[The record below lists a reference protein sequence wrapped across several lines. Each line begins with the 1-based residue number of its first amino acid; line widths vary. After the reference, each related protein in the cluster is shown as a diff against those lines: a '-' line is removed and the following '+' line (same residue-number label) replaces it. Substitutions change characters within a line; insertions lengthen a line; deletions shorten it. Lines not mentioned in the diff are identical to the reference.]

1 MASVD
6 SADPTMLP
14 TRRSGAMLRST
25 WAVAAAMT
33 ILLSV
38 PLAVVSQAFGE
49 NAPQIVVHVVLTIG
63 MLLFVRAIFDFGLPR
78 WINAIGALSAA
89 LFAVIFLLQALSS
102 VLPQNAALD
111 DLALWSPRE
120 LAGTCS
126 RARRLRL
133 VLRSPAAGHRRE
145 DTAHRVGHRPD
156 RDRIPRHQRGWRPP
170 RDHRPE
176 SRGDQPS
183 APVRVA
189 SDRRCQTKR
198 ARRLRSGNRASDH
211 ELTRRET
218 RPTRPRATRRW
229 RPASKRLRRYVYG
242 RTRCLRC
249 SANQSQPACQ
259 YAEPCSRPPANL
271 PGRHRTCRC
280 LGRL

>member
-6 SADPTMLP
+6 SADPTMLR

-25 WAVAAAMT
+25 WAVAASMT

-111 DLALWSPRE
+111 DLAYGLLGNWPERV
-120 LAGTCS
+120 LALGVYAWFFGLLLLGT
-126 RARRLRL
+126 A
-133 VLRSPAAGHRRE
+133 
-145 DTAHRVGHRPD
+145 
-156 RDRIPRHQRGWRPP
+156 
-170 RDHRPE
+170 
-176 SRGDQPS
+176 
-183 APVRVA
+183 
-189 SDRRCQTKR
+189 
-198 ARRLRSGNRASDH
+198 
-211 ELTRRET
+211 
-218 RPTRPRATRRW
+218 
-229 RPASKRLRRYVYG
+229 G
-242 RTRCLRC
+242 RTRLIGWVIVPIVTAHHLI
-249 SANQSQPACQ
+249 SAAGALLGITVPSLGVISLLLPFVWLLIEGAKRS
-259 YAEPCSRPPANL
+259 APSALGAATGRPITN
-271 PGRHRTCRC
+271 
-280 LGRL
+280 